1 MDKNNDGFVS
11 YDEFIG
17 ATKEPDYEKPEGNWD
32 PIDDEKEYTDEE
44 FEEYEKHFED
54 DDDEEEEE
62 VSVHTSQARFQ
73 LTIFSRGQAKK
84 RMRLVGDTVI
94 VCRQPISFL
103 FPLFMLTNGPPK
115 FVKQASVTT
124 LVHSA
129 CLQVTV
135 S

>member
-73 LTIFSRGQAKK
+73 LTIFSRGQAKNECDW
-84 RMRLVGDTVI
+84 LVIPSLFVASQS
-94 VCRQPISFL
+94 VSFFL
-103 FPLFMLTNGPPK
+103 C
-115 FVKQASVTT
+115 S
-124 LVHSA
+124 
-129 CLQVTV
+129 C
-135 S
+135 